1 MTLTIENNDT
11 LKGDEEDLTPEI
23 NDDSEKCCD
32 EENEEDK
39 EVENNK
45 ENENENLSKNQN
57 TLKSEGKNA
66 TALSPVIV
74 YQFISA
80 LVNRIIN
87 VNNLEFYTIY
97 LSLVIYFKMIK

>member
-1 MTLTIENNDT
+1 MY
-11 LKGDEEDLTPEI
+11 PEK
-23 NDDSEKCCD
+23 NDDFAKCGD
-32 EENEEDK
+32 EEDK
-39 EVENNK
+39 EVENN
-45 ENENENLSKNQN
+45 NENEYEILSKNQN

-87 VNNLEFYTIY
+87 VNNLKLYTIY
-97 LSLVIYFKMIK
+97 LFLLSNLL